1 MHNATSKRAV
11 SLAPASGRAVSLVHL
26 CNKFMARTDKVH
38 SPNAATKQ
46 EATAALIKHWQR
58 TAQYAANAQIG
69 RGKALQKRCKSVA
82 TAHQN
87 FLDLPPHVA
96 ISVQI
101 AEHTAK
107 HTAKHTARHTAR
119 NVRGPGA
126 TIAVQEI
133 AYAAC

>member
-1 MHNATSKRAV
+1 MQQIHGTNRQSAFAKR
-11 SLAPASGRAVSLVHL
+11 
-26 CNKFMARTDKVH
+26 CDKTRSH
-38 SPNAATKQ
+38 GS
-46 EATAALIKHWQR
+46 IKHWQR

-87 FLDLPPHVA
+87 FLDLPPYVA